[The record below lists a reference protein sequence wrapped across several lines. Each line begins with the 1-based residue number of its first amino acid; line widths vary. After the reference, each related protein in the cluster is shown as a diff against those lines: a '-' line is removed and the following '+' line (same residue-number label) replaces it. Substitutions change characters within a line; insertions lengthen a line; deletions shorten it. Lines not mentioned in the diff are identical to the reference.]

1 MTAIAEMDE
10 ITQDTIEDMLA
21 LTEAGAID
29 DRANQGYDDLD
40 AVRTETSDE
49 RDYRDEC
56 KGKIA
61 QAQFDIGAD
70 QRKNAYK
77 ALRKVT
83 DNIAAASQLMNE
95 AAADNI
101 LNKVTDVG
109 NAAADTVKSVAAT
122 VEALGAEL
130 KKVGNGEGELDGAAL
145 SGKINDTLDKLNSL
159 KNL

>member
-1 MTAIAEMDE
+1 MTAIPQIDKTVADAV
-10 ITQDTIEDMLA
+10 QAMLA
-21 LTEAGAID
+21 AAPDEVNAIAQQAKGTLMNLPVPPAESAYRTEAK
-29 DRANQGYDDLD
+29 NKLNDL
-40 AVRTETSDE
+40 
-49 RDYRDEC
+49 
-56 KGKIA
+56 
-61 QAQFDIGAD
+61 QFDIAAG
-70 QRKNAYK
+70 QRTA
-77 ALRKVT
+77 ALKELVKISQ
-83 DNIAAASQLMNE
+83 NITAASQLIDE

-101 LNKVTDVG
+101 LAKAAAAG